1 VSSGVTSPPAS
12 PGGGGG
18 GSEHGGLTLESVKR
32 RLLRGSAWVTGGRML
47 SIALGLALNAVLTRI
62 LTKTEVGEY
71 FTTMALVFVG
81 SIIAQ
86 LGLDRAVVRFVSTA
100 LALDKPGQAK
110 QVVKRVFFF
119 CSIGAVVTALVL
131 ALGLGRWIVTH
142 IYHDEVLATLM
153 PLAAGWLIITALQ
166 QLLVDTF
173 RGFQRF
179 DLSTLFDQ
187 VLIDI
192 LSVSI
197 FGAIFLLHKA
207 VDVHQVVLL
216 STVFAL
222 TTTVIGA
229 GLLLGKLHRLGEEG
243 EPLPKGELFAMAWP
257 LLITNIAIYLLGTS
271 IDVWILG
278 AFRPQS
284 QVALYGVAS
293 RVMFLVATPYL
304 ILQGVT
310 PPLIAEMFAKGKK
323 REMERT
329 LRMVSTVAGLP
340 AALALIGFLLFGGQ
354 LLHVFYGPG
363 YEAAAG
369 VLAILSAGRLVAV
382 WTGSAG
388 VTLMMTGHQ
397 KSLMYIT
404 VFSGIASVTA
414 DLLLAPHFGKVG
426 VAIGTASTQAMQ
438 NILQVLLAKRLVGV
452 WTMAHLSPKPL
463 IEFLKPQRSSSGP
476 SSGSSSGSAT

>member
-1 VSSGVTSPPAS
+1 MSAGVASPPAS

-32 RLLRGSAWVTGGRML
+32 KLLRGSAWVTGGRML
-47 SIALGLALNAVLTRI
+47 SIALGLALNALLARI
-62 LTKTEVGEY
+62 LTPTELGQY

-110 QVVKRVFFF
+110 AVVRRVFFF
-119 CSIGAVVTALVL
+119 CSIGAVVTALIL
-131 ALGLGRWIVTH
+131 ALGLGGWLARNV
-142 IYHDEVLATLM
+142 YHDAVLATLM
-153 PLAAGWLIITALQ
+153 PIAAGWLIITALQ
-166 QLLVDTF
+166 QLLVDTW

-179 DLSTLFDQ
+179 DYSTLFDQ

-192 LSVSI
+192 LSVTI
-197 FGAIFLLHKA
+197 FGAIFLLHKTTS
-207 VDVHQVVLL
+207 VHQVVLL
-216 STVFAL
+216 SMTFTL
-222 TTTVIGA
+222 TATVIAA
-229 GLLLGKLHRLGEEG
+229 GLLLGKLRRLGDEG
-243 EPLPKGELFAMAWP
+243 EPLPKGELYAMAWP

-271 IDVWILG
+271 IDIWILG

-310 PPLIAEMFAKGKK
+310 PPLIAEMYAKGKK

-340 AALALIGFLLFGGQ
+340 AALALVGFLLFGDK
-354 LLHVFYGPG
+354 LLGVFYGDF
-363 YEAAAG
+363 YMQAAG

-426 VAIGTASTQAMQ
+426 VAIGTATTQAMQ

-463 IEFLKPQRSSSGP
+463 IEFLKPQRSK
-476 SSGSSSGSAT
+476 SGSAS

>member
-1 VSSGVTSPPAS
+1 VSAGVTSPPGA
-12 PGGGGG
+12 PGGGG

-32 RLLRGSAWVTGGRML
+32 KLLHGTAWVTGGRML
-47 SIALGLALNAVLTRI
+47 SIALGLALNVLLARI
-62 LTKTEVGEY
+62 LTPAELGQY

-119 CSIGAVVTALVL
+119 CSIGAVATALIL
-131 ALGLGRWIVTH
+131 ALGLGGWLARHV
-142 IYHDEVLATLM
+142 YHDAVLATLM
-153 PLAAGWLIITALQ
+153 PIAAGWLIITALQ

-179 DLSTLFDQ
+179 DYSTIFDQ

-192 LSVSI
+192 LSVTI
-197 FGAIFLLHKA
+197 FGGIYLVHNT
-207 VDVHQVVLL
+207 VNVHQVVLL
-216 STVFAL
+216 STGFTL
-222 TTTVIGA
+222 TATVIAA
-229 GLLLGKLHRLGEEG
+229 GLLLGKMRRLGDQG
-243 EPLPKGELFAMAWP
+243 EPLPKGELYTMAWP
-257 LLITNIAIYLLGTS
+257 ALVTNVAIYLLGTS
-271 IDVWILG
+271 IDLWVLG
-278 AFRPQS
+278 AFRPQP

-310 PPLIAEMFAKGKK
+310 PPLIAEMYAKGKK

-340 AALALIGFLLFGGQ
+340 AALALIGFLLFGDK
-354 LLHVFYGPG
+354 LLAVFYRPF
-363 YEAAAG
+363 YAQAAG

-397 KSLMYIT
+397 KAMMYIT

-463 IEFLKPQRSSSGP
+463 IEFLKPQRSP
-476 SSGSSSGSAT
+476 V